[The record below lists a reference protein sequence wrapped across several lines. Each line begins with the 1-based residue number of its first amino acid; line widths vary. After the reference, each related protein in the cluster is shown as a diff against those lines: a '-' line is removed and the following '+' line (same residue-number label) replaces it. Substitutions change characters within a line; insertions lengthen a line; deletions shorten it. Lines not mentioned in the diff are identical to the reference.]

1 MTFAR
6 AGRILSHA
14 RDATAAN
21 TDEALIFFFGIILTL
36 LIVTGGRAEWAV
48 EDGTLRGFLLGDCP
62 ACAYDNWTAHVT
74 EGVALPGYND
84 YGPDFLDPQTNGFGH
99 FSLVPSG
106 STGDSLLAEWEE
118 VFAAAV
124 GWNWPVVD
132 SLLGR
137 RANEWFYEL
146 AELHD
151 ESVGRTFFLM
161 RERLDSSFVDE
172 NVDTTT
178 ADDVVGSFR
187 NSWGLYV
194 FNPAAVR
201 TNLMVQVVHPQDDF
215 LAIPV
220 ALELF
225 LRADAR
231 LLMLASAGREVCWD
245 SLHPPYNNNK
255 SLSDP
260 SRNGRH
266 PFQKCHQVH
275 FDSLDH
281 GPTSQLVTVQMHS
294 YDHAAH
300 GALGDAQVSAFC
312 DDDKPNPPLR
322 DLADHRDV
330 VNLLPYYPVDGL
342 SADSSL
348 RQRVDHYISL
358 FSSPH
363 YAYYTDSGS
372 IPITSSN
379 DLSGEP
385 QNKQALYSHQAHPG
399 HPAHDI
405 YVDPENFI
413 HVELDEYPDGLWTPQ
428 TPQWDL
434 WLLSGAP
441 ATLETYALA
450 LEYYRP
456 FIAALD
462 SAIWYS
468 HFSPD
473 TIPPAAV
480 SLYQVTRLNATEV
493 YLRWAPPAA
502 DPAFDTY
509 RLFFD
514 TQPVTPASP
523 YRTRSTSYLV
533 TLRDFR
539 TTASILKDLLPSPD
553 QYYFAVGSRDIW
565 GNVQPPCSSWQ
576 VTDGPLS
583 DVTACMLGSDTLEM
597 NWSRQAGDSTYFIY
611 RQTSPDSTPVFFL
624 RCDTN
629 QVYVV
634 PTDSVPRALFQVHRV
649 LKP

>member
-1 MTFAR
+1 MT
-6 AGRILSHA
+6 ILKP
-14 RDATAAN
+14 DGP
-21 TDEALIFFFGIILTL
+21 LILLLSIALTL
-36 LIVTGGRAEWAV
+36 SLTTSGRAHWAV
-48 EDGTLRGFLLGDCP
+48 EHGTLRGFLLGDCP
-62 ACAYDNWTAHVT
+62 ACAYDNWTSHIT
-74 EGVALPGYND
+74 EGVVRPGLND
-84 YGPDFLDPQTNGFGH
+84 YGPSFLDPQTNGFGH
-99 FSLVPSG
+99 FSLIPD
-106 STGDSLLAEWEE
+106 DSAGNAVLSDLGE

-132 SLLGR
+132 SLLQR
-137 RANEWFYEL
+137 RAGEWFYEFV
-146 AELHD
+146 ELRD
-151 ESVGRTFFLM
+151 ESVGRTFFLI
-161 RERLDSSFVDE
+161 RELLDSSFVDE
-172 NVDTTT
+172 NVDTVS
-178 ADDVVGSFR
+178 ADDVVGGFR

-201 TNLMVQVVHPQDDF
+201 PNLMVQVVHPQDDF

-225 LRADAR
+225 LHADAR
-231 LLMLASAGREVCWD
+231 LLMIASAGREVCWD
-245 SLHPPYNNNK
+245 TLHPPYDNNK

-266 PFQKCHQVH
+266 PFHKCHQVH

-281 GPTSQLVTVQMHS
+281 GPTSQLVTIQMHS
-294 YDHAAH
+294 YDALPHAP
-300 GALGDAQVSAFC
+300 LGDAQVSAFC

-322 DLADHRDV
+322 DLADHRDL

-342 SADSSL
+342 STDSSL
-348 RQRVDHYISL
+348 RQRVDRYISL
-358 FSSPH
+358 FSSPR

-372 IPITSSN
+372 IPITSSS
-379 DLSGEP
+379 DLAGWGG
-385 QNKQALYSHQAHPG
+385 NKQALYSHQAHPG

-428 TPQWDL
+428 TPVWDH

-450 LEYYRP
+450 LEYYGP
-456 FIAALD
+456 FNAALD

-480 SLYQVTRLNATEV
+480 SLYQVTRLNATDV

-509 RLFFD
+509 MLFFD

-523 YRTRSTSYLV
+523 YRTRSTSYL
-533 TLRDFR
+533 TGLRNFQ
-539 TTASILKDLLPSPD
+539 TTASVLRGLTPSAG
-553 QYYFAVGSRDIW
+553 QYYLAVGSRDIW

-576 VTDGPLS
+576 VTDGPLA
-583 DVTACMLGSDTLEM
+583 DVTACILGSDTLEM
-597 NWSRQAGDSTYFIY
+597 NWSYQAGDSTYFIY
-611 RQTSPDSTPVFFL
+611 RQTSPDSAPAFFMS
-624 RCDTN
+624 CDTN
-629 QVYVV
+629 RLHMVL
-634 PTDSVPRALFQVHRV
+634 PDSVPHAQFQVYRV
-649 LKP
+649 LKL

>member
-1 MTFAR
+1 LT
-6 AGRILSHA
+6 
-14 RDATAAN
+14 
-21 TDEALIFFFGIILTL
+21 FFFTIILTL
-36 LIVTGGRAEWAV
+36 VLFADGRAEWVV
-48 EDGTLRGFLLGDCP
+48 EDGTLRGFLLNDCP

-74 EGVALPGYND
+74 EGIALPGYPGYND
-84 YGPDFLDPQTNGFGH
+84 YGPSFLDPQTNGFGH
-99 FSLVPSG
+99 YSLIPEGSG
-106 STGDSLLAEWEE
+106 GDSLLTAWEE
-118 VFAAAV
+118 VFTAAL

-132 SLLGR
+132 SLLSR
-137 RANEWFYEL
+137 RTDEWYYEL
-146 AELHD
+146 VELRD
-151 ESVGRTFFLM
+151 SSVGRTFFLI

-172 NVDTTT
+172 NADTTT
-178 ADDVVGSFR
+178 ADDVVGGFR

-194 FNPAAVR
+194 FNPATIR
-201 TNLMVQVVHPQDDF
+201 PNLMVQVVHPQDDF
-215 LAIPV
+215 MAVPV

-225 LRADAR
+225 LRSDAR

-245 SLHPPYNNNK
+245 SLHPPFDNSK

-260 SRNGRH
+260 SRYGRC

-281 GPTSQLVTVQMHS
+281 GPTSQLVTIQMHS
-294 YDHAAH
+294 YDALPHAAL
-300 GALGDAQVSAFC
+300 ADAHVTATC
-312 DDDKPNPPLR
+312 ADDKPNPPLR

-348 RQRVDHYISL
+348 RQRVDRYISL
-358 FSSPH
+358 LSSPR
-363 YAYYTDSGS
+363 YAYYTERGS
-372 IPITSSN
+372 IPITSST
-379 DLSGEP
+379 DLCGYGGN
-385 QNKQALYSHQAHPG
+385 QQALYSHQAHPG
-399 HPAHDI
+399 HLAHDV

-413 HVELDEYPDGLWTPQ
+413 HVEIDEYPDGLWTPQ
-428 TPQWDL
+428 SPQWNR
-434 WLLSGAP
+434 WLLGGAP

-450 LEYYRP
+450 LEYYGP

-480 SLYQVTRLNATEV
+480 SLFQVTRLNATDV
-493 YLRWAPPAA
+493 YLRWAPQAA
-502 DPAFDTY
+502 DPVFDTY
-509 RLFFD
+509 MLFFD
-514 TQPVTPASP
+514 TQPVTPSSP
-523 YRTRSTSYLV
+523 YRTRSTSYL
-533 TLRDFR
+533 TALRDFR
-539 TTASILKDLLPSPD
+539 TTASILKDLLPPAG
-553 QYYFAVGSRDIW
+553 QYFFAVGSRDIW

-576 VTDGPLS
+576 ATDGPVS
-583 DVTACMLGSDTLEM
+583 DLTARILGSDTLDM

-611 RQTSPDSTPVFFL
+611 RQISPDSTPVFFL

-634 PTDSVPRALFQVHRV
+634 PFDSVPRALFQVHRV